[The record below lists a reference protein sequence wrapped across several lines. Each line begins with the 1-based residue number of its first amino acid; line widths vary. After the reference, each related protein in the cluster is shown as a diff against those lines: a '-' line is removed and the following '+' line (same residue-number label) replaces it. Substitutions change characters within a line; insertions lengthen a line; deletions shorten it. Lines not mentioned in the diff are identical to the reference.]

1 MSIDNLTIGEAKELA
16 ALFGATEKRLHPFT
30 GENVIVALPHGFVFF
45 GILQPDMTLCKASN
59 IRYWEKRDGGLPEF
73 AKSGP
78 KSNDKIDKL
87 AGKVDVS
94 KYLFI
99 YQAGD
104 WNEC

>member
-16 ALFGATEKRLHPFT
+16 AMFGACDKRVHPFT

-45 GILQPDMTLCKASN
+45 GILQADMTLTKASN
-59 IRYWEKRDGGLPEF
+59 IRQWAQRSGGLPEF

-78 KSNDKIDKL
+78 ISGDKIDAL
-87 AGKVDVS
+87 PGKVDVS

-99 YQAGD
+99 YQSGD
-104 WNEC
+104 WNGK